1 VFVDIVVELNGLEEG
16 EKPILRRS
24 NRRSIAQNAG
34 KTMVLL
40 CAARRTS

>member
-1 VFVDIVVELNGLEEG
+1 MFVDIVVEVNGLEEG

-34 KTMVLL
+34 KILIMVLS
-40 CAARRTS
+40 CDAR